1 MPKWVSMI
9 IYSSDQV
16 KLQLRYLMLKLLP
29 KILLMED
36 KRINPQHDDESKDLT
51 QTMKNEK
58 LQVKHLYYIILLVI
72 V

>member
-1 MPKWVSMI
+1 
-9 IYSSDQV
+9 
-16 KLQLRYLMLKLLP
+16 MLKLLP

-36 KRINPQHDDESKDLT
+36 KRINPQHDDESKDRT

-58 LQVKHLYYIILLVI
+58 LQVKHLYYMILLVI

>member
-9 IYSSDQV
+9 INSSDQV

-36 KRINPQHDDESKDLT
+36 KRINPEHDDESKERT
-51 QTMKNEK
+51 QTMKNEEVKEEK
-58 LQVKHLYYIILLVI
+58 LTVNMAN
-72 V
+72 